1 VQQGQE
7 PLAQLA
13 LLGLTEPQE
22 QLVWE
27 LKAVQ
32 AQLALLGLTEPQEQ
46 LVWELKAVQAQL
58 ALLAQMV
65 RQD

>member
-32 AQLALLGLTEPQEQ
+32 AQLALL
-46 LVWELKAVQAQL
+46 
-58 ALLAQMV
+58 AQMV